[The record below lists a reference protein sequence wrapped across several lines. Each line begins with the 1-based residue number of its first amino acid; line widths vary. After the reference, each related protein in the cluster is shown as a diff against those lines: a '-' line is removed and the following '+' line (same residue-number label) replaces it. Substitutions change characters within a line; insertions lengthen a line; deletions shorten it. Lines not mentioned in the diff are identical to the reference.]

1 MKLVVK
7 KILKISALLSLAIL
21 LLLIALQLFL
31 LTPAGQTLLVRFAT
45 NIIYNKTGLRVSI
58 DYIAFKPIDN
68 LRLEKVYVADLKG
81 DTLAYLESLD
91 LSIKRIKSNDAELV
105 LAFGKVKLVN
115 PVFHL
120 HIHQGDTQSR
130 LADVLDLLPSSNDT
144 STSSTDIIIKSAKV
158 QIVNGRFSFHDY
170 NQALLRP
177 GVDWSHLD
185 LSEIDLDASNFL
197 MQNDTFTALFKNLST
212 FEKSGFQLDSLA
224 GEAYFSPVR
233 TALENMHIATPNT
246 RLLGNIEFQYD
257 SIADYTEF
265 NTNIRM
271 RGMLADSKIYMEDI
285 AHFAPDLFGLK
296 ETLFFD
302 GNVRGTVSNLKARNM
317 NIRFGNSTFLSG
329 NVDMDGLP
337 EIASTFIMLDL
348 KELQTESSD
357 LNQIP
362 SYPFSEGKSLVLPDF
377 LKAMGTMQF
386 KGNFTGFINDFV
398 AYGTLQSAVGELG
411 SDIKLARN
419 AQNEITYS
427 GNLRAQKFNL
437 GKLFSVSE
445 IGNISMNLK
454 VDGKNFDPKE
464 ISASVKGKIHKL
476 RVLDY
481 PYNDISLK
489 GEFDKQMFNG
499 ELAMQDENIG
509 LIFQGEI
516 NLRDEIPNFKFFS
529 EITDAYPV
537 KLNLIERDSSFRVN
551 TKLDINFSGNS
562 INNVLGRAS
571 LVDLMI
577 EESGKTAKLER
588 VDFNAVTTQE
598 GKTLSLESENLSAF
612 VSGKFTTTGIVPAI
626 EHMGYALFPSF
637 YSKEPKRAKEEQQ
650 FRFKLRLHQIS
661 DFTKIFVPKLEVPA
675 LLEFEGEI
683 NDRND
688 YLKIDGFSNT
698 FSYGNFQFN
707 KLNLSVLLDS
717 QSLKLDTRINS
728 IFMDDSL
735 FINKLHINNKAQL
748 DEALSTIV
756 WGNANDS
763 GSHGR
768 LVLDTRFYSPEIFM
782 LNIQPSF
789 FTFNDSLF
797 EISKR
802 NYVLF
807 DNKSV
812 QIFELGVSNSSQE
825 LLLNGRISNNPNDS
839 LEILLRNIELS
850 SFNSF
855 LSAFNTQLSG
865 SINGVAR
872 VRDIY
877 NTPVFTSNLEFQ
889 ELSLNTHLIGSGTLG
904 SRWDNTLK
912 ELNVL
917 GVLKNKDTDVLALN
931 GKYKPNEEEQF
942 DIQVLLDK
950 YPLASL
956 DSYVNEFL
964 SGIKGTTSANIHVGG
979 NTKEPILSGK
989 LKLNDVETR
998 VLYLNA
1004 GFSVPK
1010 AEIVIESDMLL
1021 ADLVKVYDE
1030 NGKLAICNVSIIHT
1044 NFEDISYDI
1053 WFLTREEFKV
1063 LNTTEH
1069 DNDIFYGKAILAKGS
1084 SVTFESG
1091 IGGKLHLVVDAK
1103 TEKGTQIFLPLDNPD
1118 EIVESSYVR
1127 FVNWD
1132 EEEEEVTFER
1142 NTQTEANLYMDFD
1155 LKLTRDAEI
1164 QLILDRLTGDIIKA
1178 SGTGDISLKVD
1189 DLGNFQI
1196 FGAYALQRGEYTF
1209 TLENIINKKFSVSP
1223 GSTISWDG
1231 DPLAGMA
1238 DINAVYNLRTN
1249 LSDLALPLVVGDTN
1263 ELKKRIPVDVILKL
1277 SGNYMNPLPE
1287 FSFKLPERYAD
1298 FENVLNNLEEGE
1310 KNKQVFGL
1318 LLLNKFFPVGGA
1330 GFAGAGGNAFG
1341 KSTSEMLSNQLSNW
1355 LSQISNDFDIGV
1367 NYRPGDQ
1374 VTSDEVAV
1382 MLSTQLLND
1391 RVNIETNIGVG
1402 GNNPAAQQNNQVVGD
1417 FLVEYKV
1424 SPDGSIRSKAFNRSN
1439 VFTPINEIQAPYTQG
1454 VGISYQEDFNSAAQ
1468 FWCAIRR
1475 RFASKVRRQ
1484 EFDCEVKERERVE
1497 LKRKKK
1503 KEEEKA
1509 K

>member
-1 MKLVVK
+1 MKRIVK
-7 KILKISALLSLAIL
+7 KILKILALLSLALL

-31 LTPAGQTLLVRFAT
+31 LTPAGQTLAVRFAT

-81 DTLAYLESLD
+81 DTLAYLEQLEV
-91 LSIKRIKSNDAELV
+91 SIKRIKSNEDEFL
-105 LAFGKVKLVN
+105 LAFGKVEIIN
-115 PVFHL
+115 PVFNLIIHL
-120 HIHQGDTQSR
+120 GDTQSR
-130 LADVLDLLPSSNDT
+130 LADVLDLLPSSDDT
-144 STSSTDIIIKSAKV
+144 STSSKNIIIKSKKV
-158 QIVNGRFSFHDY
+158 LIQNGRFSYHDY
-170 NQALLRP
+170 NQELLRP

-185 LSEIDLDASNFL
+185 LSKIHLDAHNFL
-197 MQNDTFTALFKNLST
+197 MLNDTFSAFFNNLST
-212 FEKSGFQLDSLA
+212 HESSGFALDSLA
-224 GEAYFSPVR
+224 GDAYFSSVR

-246 RLLGNIEFQYD
+246 SLHGNIEFQYD

-271 RGMLADSKIYMEDI
+271 RGMLVDSKIFMEDI

-302 GNVRGTVSNLKARNM
+302 GNVRGTVSKLKARNM
-317 NIRFGNSTFLSG
+317 NIRFGNSTYLSG

-348 KELQTESSD
+348 KELRTESSD
-357 LNQIP
+357 LKQIP
-362 SYPFSEGKSLVLPDF
+362 NYPFSEGKSLELPDF
-377 LKAMGTMQF
+377 LSALGTIQF

-398 AYGTLQSAVGELG
+398 AYGTLNSAIGELG
-411 SDIKLARN
+411 SDIKLSRN
-419 AQNEITYS
+419 TNNEVTYS

-437 GKLFSVSE
+437 GKLFSSSE
-445 IGNISMNLK
+445 IGNISMQLTI
-454 VDGKNFDPKE
+454 DGKNFDPKE
-464 ISASVKGKIHKL
+464 VSAKVNGKIHKL
-476 RVLDY
+476 RLLDY
-481 PYNDISLK
+481 PYKDIKLK
-489 GEFDKQMFNG
+489 GDFDKQMFNG

-509 LIFQGEI
+509 LNFSGKI
-516 NLRDEIPNFKFFS
+516 NLREEIPNFQFFS

-537 KLNLIERDSSFRVN
+537 KLKLIERDSSFRIN

-571 LVDLMI
+571 LLDLI
-577 EESGKTAKLER
+577 VEESGKSAKLER
-588 VDFNAVTTQE
+588 VDFSAVTTKE

-612 VSGKFTTTGIVPAI
+612 ISGKFTSTGIVPAV
-626 EHMGYALFPSF
+626 EHMGFALFPSF
-637 YSKEPKRAKEEQQ
+637 YSKEPQRAKNEQQ
-650 FRFKLRLHQIS
+650 FRFKLRLNQIS
-661 DFTKIFVPKLEVPA
+661 DFTKIFVPKLEVPE
-675 LLEFEGEI
+675 LLEFEGEMD
-683 NDRND
+683 DRKD
-688 YLKIDGFSNT
+688 FVKIDGFSNA

-707 KLNLSVLLDS
+707 KLNLSALLDS

-728 IFMDDSL
+728 IYLGDTLFM
-735 FINKLHINNKAQL
+735 KALHINNKAQL

-782 LNIQPSF
+782 LNILPSY

-807 DNKSV
+807 DNKTI
-812 QIFELGVSNSSQE
+812 QIFELGVNSSSQE
-825 LLLNGRISNNPNDS
+825 LMLNGKISDNPNDS
-839 LEILLRNIELS
+839 LDILLSNIDLS

-855 LSAFNTQLSG
+855 LYAFNTQLSG
-865 SINGVAR
+865 TINGVAR
-872 VRDIY
+872 VRDVY
-877 NTPVFTSNLEFQ
+877 NTPVFTSNLDFEK
-889 ELSLNTHLIGSGTLG
+889 LTLNTHLIGSGTMG
-904 SRWDNTLK
+904 SKWDNTSK

-917 GVLKNKDTDVLALN
+917 GVLKNQNTDVLAIK
-931 GKYKPNEEEQF
+931 GKYKPNEEEQL
-942 DIQVLLDK
+942 DIQMVLNK
-950 YPLASL
+950 YPLATL

-964 SGIKGTTSANIHVGG
+964 SGIQGTTSANIHLGG
-979 NTKEPILSGK
+979 NTNAPQISGK
-989 LKLNDVETR
+989 LTLNDVTTR
-998 VLYLNA
+998 VLYLNSD
-1004 GFSVPK
+1004 FTVPK
-1010 AEIVIESDMLL
+1010 AEIAIEPDMVL
-1021 ADLVKVYDE
+1021 ADLVKVYDQ
-1030 NGKLAICNVSIIHT
+1030 NGKLAICNVSIIHS

-1053 WFLTREEFKV
+1053 WFLTRDEFRV
-1063 LNTTEH
+1063 LNTTEQ
-1069 DNDIFYGKAILAKGS
+1069 DNDIFYGKAVLAKGS
-1084 SVTFESG
+1084 SVTLESG

-1132 EEEEEVTFER
+1132 AEEEEERFER
-1142 NTQTEANLYMDFD
+1142 NTQTQANLYMDFD
-1155 LKLTRDAEI
+1155 LKLSKDAEI

-1196 FGAYALQRGEYTF
+1196 FGAYELQRGEYTF

-1238 DINAVYNLRTN
+1238 EINAVYNLRTN

-1298 FENVLNNLEEGE
+1298 FESVLNNLEEGE

-1330 GFAGAGGNAFG
+1330 GFAGGGGNAFG

-1355 LSQISNDFDIGV
+1355 LSQISNEFDIGV

-1475 RFASKVRRQ
+1475 RFASKARRQ
-1484 EFDCEVKERERVE
+1484 EFDCEAIERERIE
-1497 LKRKKK
+1497 QKRKKK
-1503 KEEEKA
+1503 KEKA
-1509 K
+1509 D